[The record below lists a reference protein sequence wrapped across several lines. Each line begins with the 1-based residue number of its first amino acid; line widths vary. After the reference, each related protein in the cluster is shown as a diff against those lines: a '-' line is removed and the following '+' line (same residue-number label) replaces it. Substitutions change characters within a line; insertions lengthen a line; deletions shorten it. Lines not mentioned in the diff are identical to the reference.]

1 MRLER
6 DDAAVS
12 WDEVAALF
20 VLVGWSE
27 RSADELRAAF
37 GRSRFKVFAYE
48 EDELIGVARSVDDG
62 RYYATIVDV
71 LVKPSQQGRGVG
83 RAMLLDLQGRL
94 QGFWQV
100 TLTAS
105 AEVRPFYERLGWRPH
120 LDALLLPRPR

>member
-6 DDAAVS
+6 DDAAVR

-37 GRSRFKVFAYE
+37 GHSSFKVFAYE
-48 EDELIGVARSVDDG
+48 GDELIGVARSVDDG

-71 LVKPSQQGRGVG
+71 LVKPSHQGHGVG

-94 QGFWQV
+94 QGFLQV

-105 AEVRPFYERLGWRPH
+105 AEVRPFYERLGWTRH